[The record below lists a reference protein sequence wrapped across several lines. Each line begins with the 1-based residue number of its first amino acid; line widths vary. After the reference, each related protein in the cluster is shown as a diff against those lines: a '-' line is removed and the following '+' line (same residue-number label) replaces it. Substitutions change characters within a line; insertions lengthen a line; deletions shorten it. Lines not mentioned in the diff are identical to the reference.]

1 MDRNKFSK
9 SHKGAFVI
17 IYSITLSLLIVI
29 TILLFKSYKNSKKH
43 YTFGATYMTMDNQY
57 FIALNS
63 KMEEI
68 IDANGDS
75 LITRDPAQSQ
85 LKQNQQIIDMLN
97 EGVDLLFINPVDWSS
112 ITPALL
118 ECRDRGVPI
127 INVDTNVFAK
137 QFVETIILSDNYGA
151 GVQIAYDIMKKK
163 KNPRIVIMNH
173 EGIYSTSQRIK
184 GLLDTFD
191 ENNYKYDIIFRGYSS
206 STLNDS
212 MVNMQKFLDEDSS
225 EFDVVVG
232 GNDPTAL
239 GALAAIQKAK
249 IDNDI
254 LIYGID
260 GSPDAK
266 AMINKGYMEGT
277 SAQFPLKMAQQSVE
291 RAYKVLNNEEIE
303 PLIYV
308 PVELITKDNIDNFD
322 ITGWQ

>member
-1 MDRNKFSK
+1 MSSKKFNK

-17 IYSITLSLLIVI
+17 IYSITLFLLIVI
-29 TILLFKSYKNSKKH
+29 TILLFNSYKNSKKH
-43 YTFGATYMTMDNQY
+43 YTFGTTYMTMDNQY

-63 KMEEI
+63 KIEEI

-163 KNPRIVIMNH
+163 EDPKIVIMNH

-191 ENNYKYDIIFRGYSS
+191 EKNYEYEIIFRGYSS

-277 SAQFPLKMAQQSVE
+277 SAQFPLKMAEQSVE
-291 RAYKVLNNEEIE
+291 LAYKVLNNEEIE
-303 PLIYV
+303 SLIYV
-308 PVELITKDNIDNFD
+308 PVELITEANIDNFD

>member
-1 MDRNKFSK
+1 MNSNKFSK

-17 IYSITLSLLIVI
+17 LYSITLFLLIVI
-29 TILLFKSYKNSKKH
+29 TILLFNSYKNSKQH

-163 KNPRIVIMNH
+163 ENPKIVIMNH

-191 ENNYKYDIIFRGYSS
+191 EKNYDYEIIFRGYSS

-225 EFDVVVG
+225 EFDVVIG

-277 SAQFPLKMAQQSVE
+277 SAQFPLKMAEQSVE
-291 RAYKVLNNEEIE
+291 LAYKVLNNEEIE
-303 PLIYV
+303 SLIYV
-308 PVELITKDNIDNFD
+308 PIELITEANIDNFD

>member
-29 TILLFKSYKNSKKH
+29 TILLFNSYKNSKKH

-163 KNPRIVIMNH
+163 TNPKIVIMNH

-277 SAQFPLKMAQQSVE
+277 SAQFPLKMAEQSVE

-308 PVELITKDNIDNFD
+308 PVELITKENIDNFD

>member
-29 TILLFKSYKNSKKH
+29 TILLFNSYKNSKKH

-85 LKQNQQIIDMLN
+85 LKQNQQIIDMLD

-118 ECRDRGVPI
+118 ECRNRGVPI

-163 KNPRIVIMNH
+163 TNPKIVIMNH

-277 SAQFPLKMAQQSVE
+277 SAQFPLKMAEQSVE

-308 PVELITKDNIDNFD
+308 PVELITKENIDNFD

>member
-29 TILLFKSYKNSKKH
+29 TILLFNSYKNSKKH

-151 GVQIAYDIMKKK
+151 GVQIAYDIMEKK

-212 MVNMQKFLDEDSS
+212 MVNMQKFLDEDKS

>member
-1 MDRNKFSK
+1 MNIKNKK
-9 SHKGAFVI
+9 THNNLFVI
-17 IYSITLSLLIVI
+17 IFVLTLSSLIII
-29 TILLFKSYKNSKKH
+29 TSLIFNSYKNSKEN
-43 YTFGATYMTMDNQY
+43 YTFGTTYMTMDNKY

-63 KMEEI
+63 KLESI
-68 IDANGDS
+68 INANGDK

-85 LKQNQQIIDMLN
+85 LKQNQQIIDMLD

-151 GVQIAYDIMKKK
+151 GVQIAYDVMNKRE
-163 KNPRIVIMNH
+163 NPKIVIINH

-184 GLLDTFD
+184 GLLDTF
-191 ENNYKYDIIFRGYSS
+191 EKANYDHEIVFRGYSS

-212 MVNMQKFLDEDSS
+212 MESMQKFILEENKD
-225 EFDVVVG
+225 FDVVIG

-239 GALAAIQKAK
+239 GALAAMQKSK
-249 IDNDI
+249 INKEV
-254 LIYGID
+254 LLYGID

-266 AMINKGYMEGT
+266 AMINQGYMTGT
-277 SAQFPLKMAQQSVE
+277 SAQFPLKMAEQSVE
-291 RAYKVLNNEEIE
+291 LAYKVLNNEEIE

>member
-1 MDRNKFSK
+1 MSSNKFRK
-9 SHKGAFVI
+9 NHKGAFVI
-17 IYSITLSLLIVI
+17 LYSITLSLLIVI
-29 TILLFKSYKNSKKH
+29 TILLFNSYKNSKKH

-163 KNPRIVIMNH
+163 TNPKIVIMNH

-277 SAQFPLKMAQQSVE
+277 SAQFPLKMAEQSVE

-308 PVELITKDNIDNFD
+308 PVELITKENIDNFD

>member
-1 MDRNKFSK
+1 MNKKKNNKHNNLFVFIFILTLI
-9 SHKGAFVI
+9 AFI
-17 IYSITLSLLIVI
+17 FITSLL
-29 TILLFKSYKNSKKH
+29 FNSYKNSKKH
-43 YTFGATYMTMDNQY
+43 YTFGTTYMTMDNKY

-63 KMEEI
+63 KLESI
-68 IDANGDS
+68 INANGDT

-85 LKQNQQIIDMLN
+85 LKQNQQIIDMLDA
-97 EGVDLLFINPVDWSS
+97 GVDLLFINPVDWSS

-151 GVQIAYDIMKKK
+151 GVQIAYDVMEKREHPK
-163 KNPRIVIMNH
+163 IVIINH

-191 ENNYKYDIIFRGYSS
+191 KANYEYEIIFRGYSS

-212 MVNMQKFLDEDSS
+212 MQSMQKFLLEENK
-225 EFDVVVG
+225 EFDVVIG

-239 GALAAIQKAK
+239 GALAAMQKAK
-249 IDNDI
+249 IDKDI

-266 AMINKGYMEGT
+266 AMINQGYITGS
-277 SAQFPLKMAQQSVE
+277 SAQFPLKMAEQSVE
-291 RAYKVLNNEEIE
+291 LAYKVLNNEEIE

-308 PVELITKDNIDNFD
+308 PVELITKENIDNFD

>member
-1 MDRNKFSK
+1 MEKKTPKKHQSL
-9 SHKGAFVI
+9 FVI
-17 IYSITLSLLIVI
+17 IYIITLTLLIAI
-29 TILLFKSYKNSKKH
+29 TILLFNSYKNSKKH
-43 YTFGATYMTMDNQY
+43 FTFGTTYMTMDNQY

-63 KMEEI
+63 RMEEI
-68 IDANGDS
+68 IDANGDT

-85 LKQNQQIIDMLN
+85 LKQNQQIIDMLDM
-97 EGVDLLFINPVDWSS
+97 GVDLLFINPVDWSA
-112 ITPALL
+112 ITPALMV
-118 ECRDRGVPI
+118 CRDRGVPI

-151 GVQIAYDIMKKK
+151 GIQIANDIMKKRVD
-163 KNPRIVIMNH
+163 PRIVIMNH

-184 GLLDTFD
+184 GLLDTFE
-191 ENNYKYDIIFRGYSS
+191 ENGYPYSIVHRITSS

-212 MVNMQKFLDEDSS
+212 MMSMQKFLSEDLD
-225 EFDVVVG
+225 FDIVVG

-249 IDNDI
+249 LNNDI

-266 AMINKGYMEGT
+266 SMIAKGFMEGT
-277 SAQFPLKMAQQSVE
+277 SAQFPLKMAEQAVE
-291 RAYKVLNNEEIE
+291 LAYKVLDKVEIE
-303 PLIYV
+303 SLIYV
-308 PVELITKDNIDNFD
+308 PVELITIDNIDKFD

>member
-1 MDRNKFSK
+1 MSSKKFNK

-17 IYSITLSLLIVI
+17 IYSITLFLLIVI
-29 TILLFKSYKNSKKH
+29 TILLFNSYKNSKKH
-43 YTFGATYMTMDNQY
+43 YTFGTTYMTMDNQY

-63 KMEEI
+63 KIEEI

-163 KNPRIVIMNH
+163 EDPKIVIMNH

-191 ENNYKYDIIFRGYSS
+191 EKNYEYEIIFRGYSS

-277 SAQFPLKMAQQSVE
+277 SAQFPLKMAEQSVE
-291 RAYKVLNNEEIE
+291 LAYKVLNNEEIE
-303 PLIYV
+303 SLIYV
-308 PVELITKDNIDNFD
+308 PVELITKANIDNFD

>member
-1 MDRNKFSK
+1 MNKINKKKHTVLSIFIYIATL
-9 SHKGAFVI
+9 AFFI
-17 IYSITLSLLIVI
+17 LI
-29 TILLFKSYKNSKKH
+29 TILLFNSYKNSKKH
-43 YTFGATYMTMDNQY
+43 YTFGTTYMTMDNQY

-63 KMEEI
+63 KLESI
-68 IDANGDS
+68 IDANGDK

-85 LKQNQQIIDMLN
+85 LKQNQQILDMLD

-112 ITPALL
+112 ITPALM

-137 QFVETIILSDNYGA
+137 QFVKTIILSDNYGA
-151 GVQIAYDIMKKK
+151 GVQIAKDVMKKK
-163 KNPRIVIMNH
+163 TDPKIVIMNH

-191 ENNYKYDIIFRGYSS
+191 ENNYNYEIVFRGYSS

-212 MVNMQKFLDEDSS
+212 MVNMQKFLDEDNFP
-225 EFDVVVG
+225 FDVVIG

-249 IDNDI
+249 INNDI

-277 SAQFPLKMAQQSVE
+277 SAQFPLKMAEQAVE
-291 RAYKVLNNEEIE
+291 LAYKVLNNEEIE

>member
-1 MDRNKFSK
+1 MIDKKSNKK
-9 SHKGAFVI
+9 HKELFVI
-17 IYSITLSLLIVI
+17 IFFIALTLLIVL
-29 TILLFKSYKNSKKH
+29 TIFLFNTYKNSKKH

-85 LKQNQQIIDMLN
+85 LKQNQQIIDMLDL
-97 EGVDLLFINPVDWSS
+97 GVDLLFINPVDWSS

-151 GVQIAYDIMKKK
+151 GVQIAKDIMKKK
-163 KNPRIVIMNH
+163 TNPRIVIINH

-191 ENNYKYDIIFRGYSS
+191 ENNYKYEIIFRGYSS

-212 MVNMQKFLDEDSS
+212 MVSMQKFIEEEFS

-249 IDNDI
+249 IDDDI
-254 LIYGID
+254 LIYGTD

-266 AMINKGYMEGT
+266 AMISKGYMEGT
-277 SAQFPLKMAQQSVE
+277 SAQFPLRMAEQSVE
-291 RAYKVLNNEEIE
+291 NAYKVLNDEEIE
-303 PLIYV
+303 PLIYI
-308 PVELITKDNIDNFD
+308 PVELITKENIDNFD

>member
-1 MDRNKFSK
+1 MQKKNNNKHNNLYVFIFILTLT
-9 SHKGAFVI
+9 ALIF
-17 IYSITLSLLIVI
+17 ITSLLFNI
-29 TILLFKSYKNSKKH
+29 YKNSKKH
-43 YTFGATYMTMDNQY
+43 YTFGTTYMTMDNKY

-63 KMEEI
+63 KLESI
-68 IDANGDS
+68 INANGDT

-85 LKQNQQIIDMLN
+85 IKQNQQIIDMLD

-118 ECRDRGVPI
+118 ECRDRGIPI

-151 GVQIAYDIMKKK
+151 GVQIAYDIMDKKE
-163 KNPRIVIMNH
+163 NPKIVIINH

-191 ENNYKYDIIFRGYSS
+191 KANYEYEIIFRGYSS

-212 MVNMQKFLDEDSS
+212 MESMQKFLIEENK

-239 GALAAIQKAK
+239 GALAAMQKAK
-249 IDNDI
+249 INKDL

-266 AMINKGYMEGT
+266 AMINQGYITGS
-277 SAQFPLKMAQQSVE
+277 SAQFPLKMAEQSVE
-291 RAYKVLNNEEIE
+291 LAYKVLNNEEIE
-303 PLIYV
+303 SLIYV
-308 PVELITKDNIDNFD
+308 PVELITKKNIDNFD

>member
-1 MDRNKFSK
+1 MTDKHNNN
-9 SHKGAFVI
+9 HKGFFVI
-17 IYSITLSLLIVI
+17 IFCISLTLLIFF
-29 TILLFKSYKNSKKH
+29 TIFLFNTYKNSKKH

-85 LKQNQQIIDMLN
+85 LKQNQQIIDMLDL
-97 EGVDLLFINPVDWSS
+97 GVDLLFINPVDWSS

-151 GVQIAYDIMKKK
+151 GVQIAKDIMKKK
-163 KNPRIVIMNH
+163 TDPKIVIINH
-173 EGIYSTSQRIK
+173 EGIYSTSQRIR

-191 ENNYKYDIIFRGYSS
+191 ENNYKYEIIFRGYSS

-212 MVNMQKFLDEDSS
+212 MVSMQQFLKEDSS

-277 SAQFPLKMAQQSVE
+277 SAQFPLRMAEQSVE
-291 RAYKVLNNEEIE
+291 LAYKALNNEQID

-308 PVELITKDNIDNFD
+308 PVELITKENIDKFD

>member
-1 MDRNKFSK
+1 
-9 SHKGAFVI
+9 
-17 IYSITLSLLIVI
+17 
-29 TILLFKSYKNSKKH
+29 
-43 YTFGATYMTMDNQY
+43 MTMDNQY

-63 KMEEI
+63 KLESI

-85 LKQNQQIIDMLN
+85 LKQNQQILDMLDA
-97 EGVDLLFINPVDWSS
+97 GVDLLFINPVDWSA
-112 ITPALL
+112 ITPALI
-118 ECRDRGVPI
+118 ECRNRGVPI

-151 GVQIAYDIMKKK
+151 GVQIAKDIMKKK
-163 KNPRIVIMNH
+163 TDPRIVIINH
-173 EGIYSTSQRIK
+173 EGIYSTNQRIQ
-184 GLLDTFD
+184 GLLDTFE
-191 ENNYKYDIIFRGYSS
+191 ENNYNYEIIFRGFSS

-212 MVNMQKFLDEDSS
+212 MVTMQKFLNEEKDED
-225 EFDVVVG
+225 FDVVVG

-239 GALAAIQKAK
+239 GMLAAIQKAK
-249 IDNDI
+249 IDKDI

-266 AMINKGYMEGT
+266 SMIANGYMEGT
-277 SAQFPLKMAQQSVE
+277 SAQFPLKMAEQAVAL
-291 RAYKVLNNEEIE
+291 AYKVLNKEEIE

-308 PVELITKDNIDNFD
+308 PVELITKENIDNFD